1 MAIFYY
7 DLHCFHLKYHLNSKI
22 SSWNKKEAQ
31 KKKIY
36 FKNFH
41 FIIHSS
47 KKPLIKHMKS
57 VDLLHQPPFPDKL
70 SIEKMSKAFKGYA
83 RTYKIKMIDSKH
95 PLA

>member
-1 MAIFYY
+1 
-7 DLHCFHLKYHLNSKI
+7 
-22 SSWNKKEAQ
+22 
-31 KKKIY
+31 
-36 FKNFH
+36 
-41 FIIHSS
+41 
-47 KKPLIKHMKS
+47 MKS